1 MSASEGVIFSYSVKD
16 INGTIRQTNS
26 MLRALNAVRVLTH
39 VLQEFWRKPT
49 LANMFWAIIQV
60 SRIYNSLKRINR
72 LLQQEC
78 NISLGFIK
86 GLGQIPIID
95 IPDTPEISGGLDPL
109 TMSVDIH
116 AFRENIPMGLE
127 GIDISDL
134 PEKSRRRLQEIFED
148 DAEMTV
154 TDARQILRSRI
165 IHPDRSTGNLERS
178 IGWQP
183 QVFGTR
189 IVSDAFY
196 SWWVERGHHTFTGHW
211 FLTDATAR
219 AKERLPLRIKAELD
233 AILKEGK

>member
-1 MSASEGVIFSYSVKD
+1 MSASEAVNFTYTVED
-16 INGTIRQTNS
+16 INNTVRLTNS
-26 MLRALNAVRVLTH
+26 MLRALNAIRVIGKDLRELWTKPSAANF
-39 VLQEFWRKPT
+39 FWT
-49 LANMFWAIIQV
+49 LVQI
-60 SRIYNSLKRINR
+60 SRIYNSLKRMNR
-72 LLQQEC
+72 LLQQES
-78 NISLGFIK
+78 NVSLGFIK

>member
-26 MLRALNAVRVLTH
+26 ILRALNAVRVLTH
-39 VLQEFWRKPT
+39 VLQEFWKEPT
-49 LANMFWAIIQV
+49 LANTFWAIIQV

-72 LLQQEC
+72 LLQQES

-165 IHPDRSTGNLERS
+165 IHPDRSTGTLERG
-178 IGWQP
+178 INWQP
-183 QVFGTR
+183 QAFGTR